1 MDIIIITTIK
11 LIMDDFLEPILSI
24 IIPNNIP
31 PKTSPPPNAIIARNT
46 YEYCSLSVSAGP

>member
-46 YEYCSLSVSAGP
+46 YEY